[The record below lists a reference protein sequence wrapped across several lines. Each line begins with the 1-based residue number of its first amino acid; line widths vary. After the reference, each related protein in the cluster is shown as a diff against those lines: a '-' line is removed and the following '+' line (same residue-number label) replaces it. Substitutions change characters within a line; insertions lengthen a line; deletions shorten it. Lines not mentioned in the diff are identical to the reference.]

1 MRRYIMEWDPEKRRV
16 PLQKILDIFHEL
28 GQEEVKCYVL
38 IKPQHKNVIEE
49 LKSREG
55 LTFYWEEDLGLRGSI
70 FYSHELM
77 PAWIGVFSIDKLDS
91 VEEFDEILF
100 WDDYYPIGTVVLS
113 KNIMLPYNIR
123 NLYAEVLDGTL
134 RAEFFHAIMLFEGG
148 ILTYDVTP
156 DSDYFEPDE
165 GYGIDE
171 FLFKWKELLQRAD
184 LFDWSKI
191 INSFEESLVFE

>member
-1 MRRYIMEWDPEKRRV
+1 MRRYIMEWDPEKRQV
-16 PLQKILDIFHEL
+16 PLQKIMDIFHEL

-49 LKSREG
+49 LKTREG

-77 PAWIGVFSIDKLDS
+77 PAWIGVFSIDELDS

-100 WDDYYPIGTVVLS
+100 WDDYYPVGTVVLS
-113 KNIMLPYNIR
+113 KNIMLPYDIR

-134 RAEFFHAIMLFEGG
+134 RAEFFHAIMLFEGVFLLMMSLLIVI
-148 ILTYDVTP
+148 ILSLMRDMGQM
-156 DSDYFEPDE
+156 SFSLNGRNYFK
-165 GYGIDE
+165 GQIYLTGQ
-171 FLFKWKELLQRAD
+171 K
-184 LFDWSKI
+184 
-191 INSFEESLVFE
+191 

>member
-1 MRRYIMEWDPEKRRV
+1 M
-16 PLQKILDIFHEL
+16 
-28 GQEEVKCYVL
+28 
-38 IKPQHKNVIEE
+38 
-49 LKSREG
+49 
-55 LTFYWEEDLGLRGSI
+55 
-70 FYSHELM
+70 
-77 PAWIGVFSIDKLDS
+77 FSIDKLDS

-100 WDDYYPIGTVVLS
+100 WDDYYPVGTVVLS

-148 ILTYDVTP
+148 ILAYDVTP

-165 GYGIDE
+165 GYGTDE

-191 INSFEESLVFE
+191 INSYEESLVFE